1 MNKSQRVIPFFYIF
15 VLQKPAFENKSVQI
29 NQIQEKTMKSINFR
43 ILTVMLLAAALF
55 SSCGLNRM
63 VRNYDEGVRYTPA
76 TNPLEAHG
84 GEVAAE
90 VRGNISEGYFH
101 RRAVMELTPVLVHEA
116 GEEVLPTVTLRGSR
130 TTTDGQMVNR
140 DRAYGFDMNNVIDYR
155 PEMAESELIIRAR
168 LYREGR
174 ADRATELPARKVA
187 DGVIA
192 TGERVDMTALET
204 SIAPHGYEKET
215 IITQK
220 ANLYFEYM
228 RHNLNL
234 RLPLNREDEA
244 QQKRQELEEFLTRGW
259 EIRSIE
265 VNAWASPE
273 GEVAFNERLSENRA
287 STGERF
293 LRDMI
298 RRLEREKRMEIER
311 PSLQVQAKGEDF
323 DGFMQKLNASDLPD
337 KQAIANVIN
346 SQLAPAERERRIKD
360 MTVIYAEIEKILQPL
375 RRAEFVVQAYEP
387 KKTDE
392 EIATLST
399 TDPSQL
405 DVKELLYAAT
415 LTDDLN
421 TRLTI
426 YRSAQQLHP
435 RDYRGFNNAGAVMI
449 EMGNFDGAAT
459 DLERAN
465 QLEPNNGHVQNNLG
479 ILAAIEGDY
488 DNARSLFEAARA
500 QGIDVSY
507 NMGALMV
514 VKGDYQAAASSF
526 AGRTCTYNVAM
537 SQLMAG
543 NEQAAINTLNCAP
556 ESAQVHY
563 LKAIIGARRN
573 DTSMMYDGLRRAIA
587 MEPEY
592 KEIASKDREFIQY
605 HNRSEFQEIVR

>member
-1 MNKSQRVIPFFYIF
+1 
-15 VLQKPAFENKSVQI
+15 
-29 NQIQEKTMKSINFR
+29 MKQ
-43 ILTVMLLAAALF
+43 VK
-55 SSCGLNRM
+55 
-63 VRNYDEGVRYTPA
+63 
-76 TNPLEAHG
+76 
-84 GEVAAE
+84 
-90 VRGNISEGYFH
+90 
-101 RRAVMELTPVLVHEA
+101 
-116 GEEVLPTVTLRGSR
+116 EVLPTVTLRGSR